1 MRSPKRLFSIALLA
15 LAGLVAGQSWAWW
28 SWAKSPVLA
37 SEGSAAKESFV
48 EIQIPSGT
56 ASSQVGK
63 DLEAAGLIRS
73 TTAWKLLNKWK
84 SFRGEGSGV
93 QAGSYVISPSQSLG
107 EIAKTI
113 WDGDVVQA
121 SFTVPEG
128 WSREKMAAM
137 FEEEGLT
144 SAAEFMAATENI
156 PYDRYPWLPQGIP
169 HLEGFLYPDTYQ
181 IDSGE
186 VSAEKLVDIM
196 LKHFEE
202 VALPIYQSQ
211 PSEYSLLQWV
221 TLASIVEKEAVVAEE
236 REQIASVFARRLEE
250 GITLGSDPTVEYGL
264 GVVQT
269 PENPLTYAQV
279 ETPNPYNTY
288 INAGL
293 TPTPIASPG
302 IASLKASV
310 APAPTE
316 FLYFVARYDGTHV
329 FSRTLGD
336 HESAQGNIRD
346 RVDANPS
353 QSESSEQNASDPKN
367 TETDQSEP
375 SSEPSSAE
383 SSEAPSEASSAE

>member
-1 MRSPKRLFSIALLA
+1 MRKRLFPIVLLA

-37 SEGSAAKESFV
+37 SEGAAQEESFV
-48 EIQIPSGT
+48 EVNIPSGT
-56 ASSQVGK
+56 ASSQVGQ

-84 SFRGEGSGV
+84 SFRGEGNGV

-107 EIAKTI
+107 EIARII
-113 WDGDVVQA
+113 WEGDVVQTG
-121 SFTVPEG
+121 FTVPEG
-128 WSREKMAAM
+128 WNRRKMAAL

-144 SAAEFMAATENI
+144 SADEFLAATERI
-156 PYDRYPWLPQGIP
+156 PYDRYPWLPQNLP

-186 VSAEKLVDIM
+186 ISADQLVDIM
-196 LKHFEE
+196 LQRFEK
-202 VALPIYQSQ
+202 VALPVYQGQ
-211 PSEYSLLQWV
+211 PSKYSLLEWV
-221 TLASIVEKEAVVAEE
+221 TLSSIVEKEAVVAEE
-236 REQIASVFARRLEE
+236 RDQIASVFARRLEE

-264 GVVQT
+264 GIVQT

-288 INAGL
+288 MNAGL

-302 IASLKASV
+302 VASLQASV

-346 RVDANPS
+346 RVDA
-353 QSESSEQNASDPKN
+353 ESSQADSSDEKN
-367 TETDQSEP
+367 TDAQGDNQGSTPQDDTQATEGEKTQ
-375 SSEPSSAE
+375 
-383 SSEAPSEASSAE
+383 